1 MKCSWKING
10 IYKADADVI
19 GNEIQSIGN
28 QFTTKDIVD
37 KARDKNT
44 QLHKLF
50 EWNNKIAGEK
60 YRAIQAGDIIRNLV
74 VVKVNTESGTSEKT
88 NIRVFVSDNRRNG
101 GYKPITVVL
110 RQQDEYERLLEQAYK
125 ELQAF
130 KDKYENLSE
139 LSEIFDLIDVIAV

>member
-10 IYKADADVI
+10 IYKADADII
-19 GNEIQSIGN
+19 GNEIQSIGS
-28 QFTTKDIVD
+28 QFTTKDIVN

-60 YRAIQAGDIIRNLV
+60 YREIQAGDIIRNLV
-74 VVKVNTESGTSEKT
+74 VVKVNTESGASEKT

-110 RQQDEYERLLEQAYK
+110 RQQDEYERYLSKHIRNYK
-125 ELQAF
+125 RL
-130 KDKYENLSE
+130 KTNMKTYRN
-139 LSEIFDLIDVIAV
+139 

>member
-1 MKCSWKING
+1 MKYSWKIQG
-10 IYKADADVI
+10 IYKADAGVV
-19 GNEIQSIGN
+19 GNEIQSIGE
-28 QFTTKDIVD
+28 QFTTKDIVN
-37 KARDKNT
+37 KAKDKNT

-50 EWNNKIAGEK
+50 EWNDKIAGKK
-60 YRAIQAGDIIRNLV
+60 YREIQAGDIIRNLV
-74 VVKVNTESGTSEKT
+74 VVKVDTETGTSKKT

-101 GYKPITVVL
+101 VYKSITVVL

>member
-1 MKCSWKING
+1 MKYSWKING
-10 IYKADADVI
+10 IHKADADII

-60 YRAIQAGDIIRNLV
+60 YREIQAGDIIRNLV
-74 VVKVNTESGTSEKT
+74 VVKVNTESGASEKT

>member
-10 IYKADADVI
+10 IYKADADII
-19 GNEIQSIGN
+19 GNEIQSIGS
-28 QFTTKDIVD
+28 QFTTKDIVN

-60 YRAIQAGDIIRNLV
+60 YREIQAGDIIRNLV
-74 VVKVNTESGTSEKT
+74 VVKVNTESGASEKT